1 MIILCHKALAGVST
15 FERQFLTDYL
25 VATRQKAVVANEVW
39 DTFRFKLVARFGN
52 EDAARIGDWRALY
65 RPEEIRLQNHQEV
78 PPKEHDEATL
88 IASTRS
94 LAERMK
100 GVSIFITTNPELFN
114 DIRDVKPLTLTE
126 WYVKMMADEP
136 TRQLMQESILKFC
149 NDKVE

>member
-25 VATRQKAVVANEVW
+25 VATRQKGFVANEVW
-39 DTFRFKLVARFGN
+39 DTFRWKLIDRFGT

-78 PPKEHDEATL
+78 PAKQHEEAVLVAKT
-88 IASTRS
+88 SS
-94 LAERMK
+94 FVERMK
-100 GVSIFITTNPELFN
+100 GVSIFITSNPELYQ
-114 DIRDVKPLTLTE
+114 DIPNVKPLTLNE

-136 TRQLMQESILKFC
+136 TRQLMQESIQKFC
-149 NDKVE
+149 REKVE